1 MSATLLLSD
10 IPAGAW
16 SDAVSRKWVLVMGHG
31 FLAAGMVMTGLV
43 TAFGLILV
51 TLPGMTGPAG
61 P

>member
-16 SDAVSRKWVLVMGHG
+16 SDAVSCKWVLVMGHG